1 MLAFF
6 TENKE
11 NEHLFFREFHG
22 RQHREKDRNH
32 SINSKTIYI
41 FYEYV

>member
-1 MLAFF
+1 MTMKTFSALFTILAFF

-22 RQHREKDRNH
+22 R
-32 SINSKTIYI
+32 
-41 FYEYV
+41 